1 MGTLIGNPHGHI
13 RFRMRA
19 PIKLPVTSWSVC
31 SAAHVHRPGAPA
43 SGQKEP
49 PAQPPSAKQY
59 TDAGLP
65 WFDYYGQDAVD
76 YHGQDAEAVSGSSKL
91 AKLKSVLEM
100 GRQKGESP
108 LPENESVTPQKV
120 VNLGTKRTIVR
131 EGQF

>member
-65 WFDYYGQDAVD
+65 WFDYYGGDLKALE
-76 YHGQDAEAVSGSSKL
+76 GAKEL
-91 AKLKSVLEM
+91 AKLDSVAAITIKK
-100 GRQKGESP
+100 GRAPISGNEPLSPAFVKLFGPGKGAVS
-108 LPENESVTPQKV
+108 
-120 VNLGTKRTIVR
+120 
-131 EGQF
+131 EGGF